1 MESVTKP
8 QLTKIHILLNKLQL
22 IDDKKAIIKEVTK
35 GRATSSKDLT
45 FAEAKFLISRLCD
58 CDPTERLKTVI
69 NQLAFRAGIIYGE
82 TETDKILNK
91 VKLDLFFK
99 NNGSVKK
106 DLHKQSYTELTKTH
120 RQFEAIVKGI
130 AKSKEHRQAEKAV
143 RELLTELNL
152 ILSK

>member
-8 QLTKIHILLNKLQL
+8 QLSKIHVLLIKLQL
-22 IDDKKAIIKEVTK
+22 IDDKKAIIKQVTN

-45 FAEAKFLISRLCD
+45 FNEAKFLIGKLCE
-58 CDPTERLKTVI
+58 CDPTERIKTVI
-69 NQLAFRAGIIYGE
+69 NQLAFRAGIIYGD

-91 VKLDLFFK
+91 VKLDMFLK

-106 DLHKQSYTELTKTH
+106 DLQKQTYSELTKTH

-152 ILSK
+152 TPTK